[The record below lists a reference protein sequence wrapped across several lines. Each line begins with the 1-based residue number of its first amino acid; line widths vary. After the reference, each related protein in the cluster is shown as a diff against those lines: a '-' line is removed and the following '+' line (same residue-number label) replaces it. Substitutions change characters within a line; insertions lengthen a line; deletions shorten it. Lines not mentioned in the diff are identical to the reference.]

1 VLRFEQFEFKNVPN
15 VSHRHK
21 RTHSREDGG
30 DSSMNMSAE
39 EEEELSGEDQLG
51 SLEEA
56 SPTSEMA
63 YVPGSLSSHD
73 SMAQHGANAV
83 NGMAQNQGYNSLQT
97 LSMPMTIS
105 QPTTINGVM

>member
-1 VLRFEQFEFKNVPN
+1 
-15 VSHRHK
+15 
-21 RTHSREDGG
+21 
-30 DSSMNMSAE
+30 MSAE

-63 YVPGSLSSHD
+63 YVPGSLNSSAD
-73 SMAQHGANAV
+73 SASSHGANP
-83 NGMAQNQGYNSLQT
+83 NMSQNQTFNSLQT

-105 QPTTINGVM
+105 QPATINGVM